1 MIKRL
6 IDEIETGPG
15 SVFQVRQHLP
25 VGFCV
30 TRNGRDV
37 YYCDTKL
44 EALDIKAYLEG
55 QQPKELPCLPP
66 VTPRPQTPEERRRD
80 WELLFGE

>member
-6 IDEIETGPG
+6 VDQIETGSR

-37 YYCDTKL
+37 YYCDTRV

-55 QQPKELPCLPP
+55 QQPKEPTCLPP
-66 VTPRPQTPEERRRD
+66 ATPRPQTPEERKRD
-80 WELLFGE
+80 WELLFG